1 MEEIEM
7 LFILKT
13 QVIEAHRKVAATEQ
27 RLGRWSVLA
36 RANRTNFYEILASYM
51 ELEKSMIRSL
61 EEYDKIEERLLQRI
75 Q

>member
-13 QVIEAHRKVAATEQ
+13 QVIEAHRKIAATEQ

-51 ELEKSMIRSL
+51 ELEESIRSL
-61 EEYDKIEERLLQRI
+61 EEYDKVEERLLQRI